1 MMHRIINRLS
11 TIFATVFVAG
21 FGLVA
26 HTSATPMSG
35 HDMTGMNHASG
46 SSSINCAVL
55 CANNNF
61 YENESSIAV
70 REDEDD
76 KPVIPYYTALRS
88 VFIPAVDIDS
98 KIYSEAVRPPPKV
111 PIHIRLGV
119 FRV

>member
-1 MMHRIINRLS
+1 MHRFIRRLS
-11 TIFATVFVAG
+11 TLLAIFFVAG

-35 HDMTGMNHASG
+35 HDMNGMNHSSG
-46 SSSINCAVL
+46 SSSINCAAL
-55 CANNNF
+55 CSNNTF
-61 YENESSIAV
+61 FKDESILAI
-70 REDEDD
+70 REDKDD
-76 KPVIPYYTALRS
+76 EPVIPYYTALRS